1 MSKLVHWEIPSND
14 LAKSKEFYEKLF
26 GWKFQQWSE
35 DYALFDAK
43 GAVSGALMK
52 VESLPE
58 PGTGIR
64 VYVGVEDLPAT
75 LARVEE
81 LGGKTQQQKS
91 DIGGGMGFAGSFTD
105 PCGCLI
111 GLWSEK

>member
-64 VYVGVEDLPAT
+64 VYVGVEDMPAT

-81 LGGKTQQQKS
+81 LGGKTQQPKT

>member
-14 LAKSKEFYEKLF
+14 FEKAKKFYEELF
-26 GWKFQQWSE
+26 GWKFQQWSD
-35 DYALFDAK
+35 DYALFSVE
-43 GAVSGALMK
+43 GGIGGALMK

-64 VYVGVEDLPAT
+64 VYVGVDDMAAT
-75 LARVEE
+75 LVRVEE
-81 LGGKTQQQKS
+81 LGGKAAQPKTE
-91 DIGGGMGFAGSFTD
+91 IGKGMGFAGSFTD

-111 GLWSEK
+111 GLWSQS